1 MSEQQLPELIM
12 PLKLPSMTVRINKM
26 SRKKIEIVTKGIEVD
41 PDLVQGKVVIEIGI
55 DPERRRKGLDLEID
69 LEIGENLDLDLGTE
83 TRRVIRETNTA
94 ETDPD
99 PKTDMVTGTK
109 EMTDIETGTMLM
121 NCASSRRILLDT
133 RSTEEDLEVVLVK
146 T

>member
-55 DPERRRKGLDLEID
+55 DPERRRKGLDLEI
-69 LEIGENLDLDLGTE
+69 GENLDLDLGTE
-83 TRRVIRETNTA
+83 TRKVIRETNTA

-121 NCASSRRILLDT
+121 NCASS
-133 RSTEEDLEVVLVK
+133 
-146 T
+146 

>member
-55 DPERRRKGLDLEID
+55 DPERRRKGLDLEI
-69 LEIGENLDLDLGTE
+69 GENLDLDLGTE
-83 TRRVIRETNTA
+83 TRKVIRETNTA

>member
-55 DPERRRKGLDLEID
+55 DPERRRKGLD

>member
-12 PLKLPSMTVRINKM
+12 PLKLLPITMTVRINKM
-26 SRKKIEIVTKGIEVD
+26 SRKKREIVTKGIEVD

-55 DPERRRKGLDLEID
+55 DPERRRK
-69 LEIGENLDLDLGTE
+69 DLDLGTE